1 MKPTATPTMLS
12 DLDLA
17 ELRLAVE
24 RVERRA
30 VELRAFQ
37 LEVDRAQRALF
48 DVRADLGKVQARL
61 ADTYQMKGASVE
73 LADGTIQRAPALAVV
88 PPEESHA

>member
-1 MKPTATPTMLS
+1 MKPASTPIALS
-12 DLDLA
+12 ALDLA

-30 VELRAFQ
+30 VELRAAEMGRE
-37 LEVDRAQRALF
+37 LAQRELVAA
-48 DVRADLGKVQARL
+48 RAELVKVQARL